1 MSRHNTVRRISALE
15 ARDGTTWLGSARV
28 IDEKATA
35 ALRWLLTLYKTKRA
49 NAVGAVT
56 RAAAN
61 KDESRILRRA
71 FAKKV
76 VDLLEVIDP
85 KHRAEFLSRVR
96 SADPPTPDEK
106 KAAQ

>member
-1 MSRHNTVRRISALE
+1 MSALE
-15 ARDGTTWLGSARV
+15 AREGAKWPRGAPV
-28 IDEKATA
+28 VDEKATA

-49 NAVGAVT
+49 DAVEAVT
-56 RAAAN
+56 HAAEQ
-61 KDESRILRRA
+61 KDESRTLRRA

-76 VDLLEVIDP
+76 VELLEVVDP

-106 KAAQ
+106 MAAQ